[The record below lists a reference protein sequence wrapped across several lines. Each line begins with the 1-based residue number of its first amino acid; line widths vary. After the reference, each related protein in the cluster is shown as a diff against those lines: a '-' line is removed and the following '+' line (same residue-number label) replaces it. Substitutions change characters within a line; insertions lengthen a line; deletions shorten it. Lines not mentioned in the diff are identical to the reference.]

1 MNTTFMNSVFD
12 KLKTEKDLTDS
23 TALKYIRNLVTLNNR
38 QLFKNLAFLRKHD
51 NINDLLKVYAPTTR
65 KTLLGTIVSVLR
77 MYKSKPGYKQCFAYW
92 EGQMQEAI
100 SEFKKTPKNKLTDK
114 KMKNWIDWTNVV
126 EIQKLLNKKIDGIR
140 FKTIT
145 AKEYNDVLSS
155 FILSL
160 YTAFPPRRNIDYMD
174 MYVVKRYKKN
184 MPEDKNYLDLDKEQF
199 IFNKYKTKKKHGQQ
213 IISFEDNDDFK
224 HILKVLLK
232 VHPLVKGRWKEV
244 PMLVNSQG
252 NKFTA
257 NNSITR
263 LLNRIFGGKK
273 VGSTMLR
280 HSYLSHRYGDE
291 LAERKK
297 DAEAMG
303 HDVTTAQ
310 NYIITDT

>member
-224 HILKVLLK
+224 HILKVL
-232 VHPLVKGRWKEV
+232 
-244 PMLVNSQG
+244 
-252 NKFTA
+252 
-257 NNSITR
+257 
-263 LLNRIFGGKK
+263 
-273 VGSTMLR
+273 
-280 HSYLSHRYGDE
+280 
-291 LAERKK
+291 
-297 DAEAMG
+297 
-303 HDVTTAQ
+303 
-310 NYIITDT
+310 

>member
-1 MNTTFMNSVFD
+1 MNTDFMNSVYD

-38 QLFKNLAFLRKHD
+38 QLFKNLAFLKKHEK
-51 NINDLLKVYAPTTR
+51 INDLLKVYAPTTR

-77 MYKSKPGYKQCFAYW
+77 MYKTKTGYKKCFNYW
-92 EGQMQEAI
+92 EGQMQESI
-100 SEFKKTPKNKLTDK
+100 SEFKKQPKNKLTDA
-114 KMKNWIDWTNVV
+114 KMKNWIDWKDVV
-126 EIQKLLNKKIDGIR
+126 DIQKSLNKKIADIR
-140 FKTIT
+140 IKTIT

-155 FILSL
+155 FILTL

-174 MYVVKRYKKN
+174 MSVMKRWKKN
-184 MPEDKNYLDLDKEQF
+184 MPDDKNYLDLDGEQF
-199 IFNKYKTKKKHGQQ
+199 IFNKYKTFKKHGQQ
-213 IISFEDNDDFK
+213 IISFEDNDAFK
-224 HILKVLLK
+224 HILKILLK
-232 VHPLVKGRWKEV
+232 VHPLVKGRWKDV

-280 HSYLSHRYGDE
+280 HSYLSHKYGDN
-291 LAERKK
+291 LAERKA
-297 DAEAMG
+297 DAKAMG
-303 HDVTTAQ
+303 HDVNTAQ
-310 NYIITDT
+310 NYIIKGT